1 MRRLAILAL
10 GLTGLAPALAACGTN
25 QEGTPVAC
33 LEGTKTYLEALGDAP
48 EPVRLP
54 GGTRIS
60 DCLTENQPG
69 GTLATVGSAMV
80 RAATELNSEARA
92 KPGGPAA
99 LQLGFLLGAVERGA
113 EDTHGIHAELVRRL
127 EAAAKYSPGG
137 RPLPRQLER
146 AYEAGFEAGQVVG

>member
-1 MRRLAILAL
+1 MRRLVFLVL
-10 GLTGLAPALAACGTN
+10 GLTGLALALAACGTTE
-25 QEGTPVAC
+25 EGTPVAC
-33 LEGTKTYLEALGDAP
+33 LEGAKTYVEALGNAP
-48 EPVRLP
+48 KPVRLP

-69 GTLATVGSAMV
+69 GSLATVGSATV

-92 KPGGPAA
+92 NPDGPAA

-113 EDTHGIHAELVRRL
+113 DGNHGIDAELVRRL

-137 RPLPRQLER
+137 QPLPRQLER
-146 AYEAGFEAGQVVG
+146 AYESGFEAGLVLG